1 MSTNAQTG
9 TTMRS
14 SGVTAGAHGLVD
26 LTQHEILGL
35 TKAFNLSDAHTHQR
49 QSRSQRAIVE
59 QLPTLWYRA
68 EDSLQIESERAF
80 IDAFFRLH
88 GQPTALEKNRA
99 LLSYAASIST
109 VIVGMY
115 LRQRRLSV
123 TLLEPCFDN
132 LHDVLHNAG
141 VPIVPIDERCFED
154 ASTIYENLEHHV
166 RTDALFL
173 VDPNNPTGFS
183 LLQHGRE
190 GFEEVIRFCRD
201 HNKILLFDFCF
212 AAFALADPAVE
223 RFDVYALLEES
234 GITYMAI
241 EDTGKTWPV
250 QDAKCAILMA
260 SDDIWADVYNIHT
273 SVLLNVSPFV
283 LQLLRAYVEDS
294 IDDDLA
300 SVRSV
305 SLANREA
312 ATAILAD
319 SVLEYQPPTVDVSVA
334 WWKINHSRLWATRL
348 HADLM
353 DIGVSVLPGTGFYWS
368 TPSRGEGHVRVA
380 LAREPQMFSSA
391 MVQLREALQ
400 AYA

>member
-1 MSTNAQTG
+1 MGA
-9 TTMRS
+9 
-14 SGVTAGAHGLVD
+14 AHGLVD
-26 LTQHEILGL
+26 LTQHEIVGL

-49 QSRSQRAIVE
+49 QSVSQRAIVE
-59 QLPTLWYRA
+59 RLPALWYRA
-68 EDSLQIESERAF
+68 EDSLQVESERAF
-80 IDAFFRLH
+80 VDAFFRLH
-88 GQPTALEKNRA
+88 GQPAALGKNRA

-123 TLLEPCFDN
+123 TLMEPCFDN
-132 LHDVLHNAG
+132 LHDVLYNAG
-141 VPIVPIDERCFED
+141 VPIVAIDEHCFED
-154 ASTIYENLEHHV
+154 AGAIYENLERRV

-190 GFEEVIRFCRD
+190 GFEEVVRFCRD
-201 HNKILLFDFCF
+201 HNKILLLDFCF

-223 RFDVYALLEES
+223 RFDVYALLEAS

-260 SDDIWADVYNIHT
+260 SDDIWADIYNIHT

-283 LQLLRAYVEDS
+283 LQLLRAYIEDS

-305 SLANREA
+305 SVANREA
-312 ATAILAD
+312 ATTILAG
-319 SVLEYQPPTVDVSVA
+319 SILEYQPPTVDVSVA
-334 WWKINHSRLWATRL
+334 WFKINHPRLWATRL

-353 DIGVSVLPGTGFYWS
+353 DVGVAVLPGTGFYWS
-368 TPSRGEGHVRVA
+368 TPSEGEGYVRVA
-380 LAREPQMFSSA
+380 LAREAQMFSSA
-391 MVQLREALQ
+391 MVQLRDVLQ

>member
-1 MSTNAQTG
+1 
-9 TTMRS
+9 MRS
-14 SGVTAGAHGLVD
+14 SAVTAGAHGLVD
-26 LTQHEILGL
+26 LTQHEIVGL

-59 QLPTLWYRA
+59 QLPTLW
-68 EDSLQIESERAF
+68 
-80 IDAFFRLH
+80 
-88 GQPTALEKNRA
+88 
-99 LLSYAASIST
+99 
-109 VIVGMY
+109 
-115 LRQRRLSV
+115 
-123 TLLEPCFDN
+123 
-132 LHDVLHNAG
+132 
-141 VPIVPIDERCFED
+141 
-154 ASTIYENLEHHV
+154 
-166 RTDALFL
+166 
-173 VDPNNPTGFS
+173 
-183 LLQHGRE
+183 
-190 GFEEVIRFCRD
+190 
-201 HNKILLFDFCF
+201 
-212 AAFALADPAVE
+212 
-223 RFDVYALLEES
+223 
-234 GITYMAI
+234 
-241 EDTGKTWPV
+241 
-250 QDAKCAILMA
+250 
-260 SDDIWADVYNIHT
+260 YNIHT

>member
-1 MSTNAQTG
+1 MMFIDQQSS
-9 TTMRS
+9 TMRS
-14 SGVTAGAHGLVD
+14 PDVAGAAHGPLD

-49 QSRSQRAIVE
+49 QSLTQRTIVE
-59 QLPTLWYRA
+59 KLPTLWYRA

-80 IDAFFRLH
+80 VDAFFRLH
-88 GQPTALEKNRA
+88 GQPTALKKNRA

-123 TLLEPCFDN
+123 TLVEPCFDN

-141 VPIVPIDERCFED
+141 VPIVPIEERCFAD
-154 ASTIYENLEHHV
+154 ASTIYEHLEQHV

-190 GFEEVIRFCRD
+190 GFEEVIRFCAD

-260 SDDIWADVYNIHT
+260 SDDIWADIYNIHT

-300 SVRSV
+300 SVRMVSV
-305 SLANREA
+305 ANRES
-312 ATAILAD
+312 ATTILAG
-319 SVLEYQPPTVDVSVA
+319 SILEYQPPSVDVSVA
-334 WWKINHSRLWATRL
+334 WFQINHPRLWATRL

-353 DIGVSVLPGTGFYWS
+353 DVGVAVLPGTGFYWS
-368 TPSRGEGHVRVA
+368 TPSQGEGYVRVA
-380 LAREPQMFSSA
+380 LAREPHMFVSA
-391 MVQLREALQ
+391 MRQLREALQ
-400 AYA
+400 TYA

>member
-1 MSTNAQTG
+1 MPRLGAASA
-9 TTMRS
+9 
-14 SGVTAGAHGLVD
+14 AHGLVD

-49 QSRSQRAIVE
+49 QSHTQREIVAA
-59 QLPTLWYRA
+59 LPTLWYRA
-68 EDSLQIESERAF
+68 EDTLQIESEHAF
-80 IDAFFRLH
+80 VDAFFRLH

-123 TLLEPCFDN
+123 TLIEPCFDN
-132 LHDVLHNAG
+132 LHDVLDNAG
-141 VPIVPIDERCFED
+141 VPIVSIDERCFED
-154 ASTIYENLEHHV
+154 PSTIYENLEQHV

-183 LLQHGRE
+183 LLQHGRD
-190 GFEEVIRFCRD
+190 GFEEVVRFCRD
-201 HNKILLFDFCF
+201 HNKILLLDFCF

-294 IDDDLA
+294 IGDDLA
-300 SVRSV
+300 SVRRVSV
-305 SLANREA
+305 ANREA
-312 ATAILAD
+312 ATTILAG
-319 SVLEYQPPTVDVSVA
+319 SILEYQPPTVDVSVA
-334 WWKINHSRLWATRL
+334 WFQINHPKLWATRL

-353 DIGVSVLPGTGFYWS
+353 DVGVSVLPGTGFYWS
-368 TPSRGEGHVRVA
+368 TPSRGEGYVRVA
-380 LAREPQMFSSA
+380 LAREPQMFASA
-391 MVQLREALQ
+391 MLQLREALQ

>member
-1 MSTNAQTG
+1 MPRPGGASAAQ
-9 TTMRS
+9 
-14 SGVTAGAHGLVD
+14 GLLD

-49 QSRSQRAIVE
+49 QSHTQREIVAA
-59 QLPTLWYRA
+59 LPTLWYRA
-68 EDSLQIESERAF
+68 EDALQIESEQAF
-80 IDAFFRLH
+80 VDAFFRLH

-123 TLLEPCFDN
+123 TLIEPCFDN
-132 LHDVLHNAG
+132 LHDVLDNAG
-141 VPIVPIDERCFED
+141 VPIVSIEERCFED
-154 ASTIYENLEHHV
+154 PSTIYENLEQHV

-190 GFEEVIRFCRD
+190 GLEEVVRFCRD
-201 HNKILLFDFCF
+201 HNKILLLDFCF
-212 AAFALADPAVE
+212 AAFALADPGVE

-234 GITYMAI
+234 GVTYMAI

-250 QDAKCAILMA
+250 QDAKCAILMT

-294 IDDDLA
+294 IGDDLA
-300 SVRSV
+300 SVRRVSV
-305 SLANREA
+305 ANRET
-312 ATAILAD
+312 ATTILAG
-319 SVLEYQPPTVDVSVA
+319 SILEYQPPTVDVSVA
-334 WWKINHSRLWATRL
+334 WFQINHPKLWATRL

-353 DIGVSVLPGTGFYWS
+353 DVGVAVLPGTGFYWS
-368 TPSRGEGHVRVA
+368 TPSRGEGYVRVA
-380 LAREPQMFSSA
+380 LAREPQMFASA
-391 MVQLREALQ
+391 MLQLREALQ